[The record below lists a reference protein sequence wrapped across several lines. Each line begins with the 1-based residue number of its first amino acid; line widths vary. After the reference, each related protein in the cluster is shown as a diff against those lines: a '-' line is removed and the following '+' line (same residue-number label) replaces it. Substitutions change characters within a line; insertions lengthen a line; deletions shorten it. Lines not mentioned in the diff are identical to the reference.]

1 MEEQKKLTYRPGTIV
16 EGVYRAY
23 SEYFGFVL
31 TDEEHEDIYVSS
43 KDAGSAV
50 NGDTVEVETMVSK
63 TGRHSTEGRII
74 NVLERANKTVV
85 GTYEMTK
92 DGGDVLPLDEK
103 INMLVEIPLGGKKW
117 ELSPELVW

>member
-74 NVLERANKTVV
+74 NVLERQKMV
-85 GTYEMTK
+85 EMYFHWMK
-92 DGGDVLPLDEK
+92 KSICWLKFLWEK
-103 INMLVEIPLGGKKW
+103 RW
-117 ELSPELVW
+117 ELSLERV